1 MRADE
6 LSGGLGPLLPVGEKF
21 GGQRLCVRRAH
32 AAFIEPAPQR
42 IQPEAAFALMAAEA
56 AKGDVNAILTLGR
69 FYEQGVGVSRNYT
82 KAMEWYDKAAKAG
95 QPEGYYNLGV
105 CYEIGMGV
113 TADAAK
119 AVRKSCSFP

>member
-1 MRADE
+1 
-6 LSGGLGPLLPVGEKF
+6 
-21 GGQRLCVRRAH
+21 
-32 AAFIEPAPQR
+32 
-42 IQPEAAFALMAAEA
+42 MAAEA
-56 AKGDVNAILTLGR
+56 AKGNVNAMLTLGR